1 MAADDTQAPER
12 KPFALVLQEMRKGGL
27 HTELGD
33 ELAALVKQCVQT
45 QKKGSLILTL
55 NVDPKEAGNDE
66 SMVVVD
72 DKIVVKAP
80 RFDTAATIYW
90 ADENGNLQRDRPSQ
104 ERLPLREA
112 TGITKSDDERDR
124 ALREQNA

>member
-1 MAADDTQAPER
+1 MAAEDTQAPER

-33 ELAALVKQCVQT
+33 ELAALVKQCCT
-45 QKKGSLILTL
+45 TGKKGSLILTL
-55 NVDPKEAGNDE
+55 NVDPKEAGDDE
-66 SMVVVD
+66 AMVTVD

-90 ADENGNLQRDRPSQ
+90 ADANGNLQRDRPSQ

-112 TGITKSDDERDR
+112 MGITKSDDERDR